1 MDQTFA
7 DPYLI
12 ASFGATAV
20 LIYGAPKAPF
30 SKPKNVFFGHLF
42 SAIIGITVTFSMMQ
56 AGIYGEYKWI
66 GVGAAGFLA
75 IVAMMLTGTV
85 HPPGGAT
92 AITCVM
98 SGYGSAANLVL
109 PVMFGV
115 AVMMAIAYCAN
126 YAKGRFSDKE
136 K

>member
-1 MDQTFA
+1 
-7 DPYLI
+7 
-12 ASFGATAV
+12 
-20 LIYGAPKAPF
+20 
-30 SKPKNVFFGHLF
+30 
-42 SAIIGITVTFSMMQ
+42 MMQ

-126 YAKGRFSDKE
+126 YAKNRFSGKE